1 MLDKIILVKAPIDL
15 RIKRVCNRDGKSSK
29 EEMEIINNQVEEK
42 DIIKNVDFVIG
53 NSSSGII
60 EAPSFSIPTINL
72 GDRQKGRYRAKSII
86 DCPIKLE
93 EIISSIYATSI

>member
-1 MLDKIILVKAPIDL
+1 
-15 RIKRVCNRDGKSSK
+15 
-29 EEMEIINNQVEEK
+29 
-42 DIIKNVDFVIG
+42 G

-93 EIISSIYATSI
+93 EIISSIKKVYSKESKAPKEKNPFEGKETSRKILKVLTSKEFPVNIKKKFFDL